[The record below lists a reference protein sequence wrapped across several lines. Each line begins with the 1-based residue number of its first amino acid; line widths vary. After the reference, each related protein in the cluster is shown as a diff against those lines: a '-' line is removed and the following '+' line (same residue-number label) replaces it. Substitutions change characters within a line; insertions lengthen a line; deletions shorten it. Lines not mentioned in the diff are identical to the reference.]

1 MYGLLPVSISPS
13 ALTYVSRA
21 VGVPSLSKPVTLRN
35 VQTRPLA
42 ITNISTSGDFSQT
55 NNCGT
60 SVATGAACTINV
72 TFTPTSSGTRTGTLT
87 VTDDAPLHPSTVAL
101 SGIGTF
107 VKLSGTTLPFGSSVP
122 TGQTSVVKKLPA
134 KNVGPNVVN
143 FTNITL
149 TGANA
154 ADFSQ
159 TNTCAPSLAPVASC
173 TFSVTFTPSAPG
185 ARSATMTLI
194 DDDAGSPQT
203 VALSGTGS

>member
-1 MYGLLPVSISPS
+1 M
-13 ALTYVSRA
+13 
-21 VGVPSLSKPVTLRN
+21 
-35 VQTRPLA
+35 
-42 ITNISTSGDFSQT
+42 
-55 NNCGT
+55 
-60 SVATGAACTINV
+60 
-72 TFTPTSSGTRTGTLT
+72 
-87 VTDDAPLHPSTVAL
+87 
-101 SGIGTF
+101 
-107 VKLSGTTLPFGSSVP
+107 
-122 TGQTSVVKKLPA
+122 
-134 KNVGPNVVN
+134 VN

-194 DDDAGSPQT
+194 DEDAGSPQT